1 MAVGFRT
8 MGPSQNHSGHLLA
21 MEVPGDAR
29 RLQRLEKLRLLAEG
43 PDEKNVF

>member
-8 MGPSQNHSGHLLA
+8 MGPSQNSGHLLA